1 MDVKASA
8 NIVEAQ
14 INAED
19 GTPSISLSL
28 IINHIRVVRVGI
40 SFFLLKYALGR
51 LWIGFFF
58 WILRF
63 PEKLTCFPLKFL
75 CDTCEILVF
84 QT

>member
-40 SFFLLKYALGR
+40 SFFS
-51 LWIGFFF
+51 
-58 WILRF
+58 
-63 PEKLTCFPLKFL
+63 
-75 CDTCEILVF
+75 
-84 QT
+84 

>member
-51 LWIGFFF
+51 LWIGFFSGF
-58 WILRF
+58 YVF
-63 PEKLTCFPLKFL
+63 PKN
-75 CDTCEILVF
+75 
-84 QT
+84 